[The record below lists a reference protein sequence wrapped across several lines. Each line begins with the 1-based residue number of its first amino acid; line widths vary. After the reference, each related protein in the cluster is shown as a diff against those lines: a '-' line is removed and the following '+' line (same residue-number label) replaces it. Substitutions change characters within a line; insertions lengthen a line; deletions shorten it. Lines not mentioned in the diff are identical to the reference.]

1 MNNLTNEDKILLA
14 SSHEAIA
21 NDTNI
26 QKAISD
32 YIEKHEL
39 TLPRRAV
46 FEWGID
52 CVGVFV
58 DTNLVLSVG
67 LPPVS
72 NYTVRETEHTRQYLR
87 KKEPIAV

>member
-1 MNNLTNEDKILLA
+1 MNDFKENRPLMQ
-14 SSHEAIA
+14 AIHKYT
-21 NDTNI
+21 D
-26 QKAISD
+26 AIG
-32 YIEKHEL
+32 L
-39 TLPRRAV
+39 VLPRRAV

-72 NYTVRETEHTRQYLR
+72 NYTVRETEHTRQYLH
-87 KKEPIAV
+87 KKEPVAV